1 VNISQIDCH
10 DLITSV
16 RPLGT
21 QVGGVTDGFNEGTK
35 SLKAHNEG
43 LIKKSE

>member
-1 VNISQIDCH
+1 M
-10 DLITSV
+10 
-16 RPLGT
+16 GAE
-21 QVGGVTDGFNEGTK
+21 VGGVTDGFNEGTK